1 MALAG
6 DAWRGPVRWLR
17 VAGNTNDYACMDAQS
32 PAPGDSSPPTAAPR
46 KIDGLR
52 LIALLKFG
60 KVLLLIATSY
70 GVHKLLNADLVERL
84 YSWSAALS
92 DDRFERKLLMRALT
106 WVEGLGAQKIQIFLV
121 VTIGYTAVALGEGI
135 GLWMRRTWGEWL
147 TVIATS
153 SLIPFELWELITRPP
168 GRRLA
173 LGATLGLNLLIVWY
187 LARQLRRAVA
197 EQQPQDQSG

>member
-1 MALAG
+1 
-6 DAWRGPVRWLR
+6 
-17 VAGNTNDYACMDAQS
+17 MDAQS
-32 PAPGDSSPPTAAPR
+32 PAPSDGSAPTATPR
-46 KIDGLR
+46 KLDGLR

-70 GVHKLLNADLVERL
+70 GVHKLLNAELVERL
-84 YSWSAALS
+84 YTWSAALS

-106 WVEGLGAQKIQIFLV
+106 WVEGLGAKRMQIFLA
-121 VTIGYTAVALGEGI
+121 VTIAYTAVALTEGI
-135 GLWMRRTWGEWL
+135 GLWLRRTWGEWL

-173 LGATLGLNLLIVWY
+173 LGVTLALNLLIVWY
-187 LARQLRRAVA
+187 LARQLRTAIA
-197 EQQPQDQSG
+197 QHQAQDPSG

>member
-1 MALAG
+1 
-6 DAWRGPVRWLR
+6 
-17 VAGNTNDYACMDAQS
+17 MDPDPQS
-32 PAPGDSSPPTAAPR
+32 FADSSVAAAKPG

-60 KVLLLIATSY
+60 KALLLIATSY
-70 GVHKLLNADLVERL
+70 GVHRLLDAALVERL
-84 YSWSAALS
+84 YNWSADLS

-106 WVEGLGAQKIQIFLV
+106 WVEGLGAQKIQIFFA
-121 VTIGYTAVALGEGI
+121 VTVTYTAVVLAEGI
-135 GLWMRRTWGEWL
+135 GLWLRRAWAEWL

-173 LGATLGLNLLIVWY
+173 IGATLVLNVVIVWY
-187 LARQLRRAVA
+187 LARLLRRTVA
-197 EQQPQDQSG
+197 QQQQLDPSG

>member
-1 MALAG
+1 
-6 DAWRGPVRWLR
+6 
-17 VAGNTNDYACMDAQS
+17 MDAQS
-32 PAPGDSSPPTAAPR
+32 PSSGGGTVPAATPR
-46 KIDGLR
+46 KFDGLR

-70 GVHKLLNADLVERL
+70 GVHKLLNAALVERL
-84 YSWSAALS
+84 YTWSAALS

-106 WVEGLGAQKIQIFLV
+106 WVEGLGAKKIQIFLA
-121 VTIGYTAVALGEGI
+121 VTIAYTAVALTEGI
-135 GLWMRRTWGEWL
+135 GLWLRRTWGEWL

-173 LGATLGLNLLIVWY
+173 LAATLGLNLLIVWY
-187 LARQLRRAVA
+187 LARQLRKAVGHPP
-197 EQQPQDQSG
+197 PQEASG